1 MTEQVAQI
9 IKNHAR
15 DGAHLREQFFADHAQ
30 TVAEIARTMAL
41 SLATGG
47 KLLFC
52 GNGGS
57 AADAQHWAAE
67 FVNRFMM
74 ERPPLPA
81 IALTTDSSILTAIA
95 NDYSFD
101 QVFSKQ
107 VRALGRPG
115 DVLVA
120 ISTSGMSSNICTA
133 LELAQQSGLITVGIG
148 GGSGGNMQQYC
159 QYALL
164 VPDKR
169 TPLIQEI
176 HSAIGHLLCGLVD
189 YYLFEA
195 AAELK
200 PFLDRKEI

>member
-9 IKNHAR
+9 IMDHAR
-15 DGAHLREQFFADHAQ
+15 DGARLRERFFFDHAQ
-30 TVAEIARTMAL
+30 QVAEIARTMAL
-41 SLATGG
+41 SFTSGG

-67 FVNRFMM
+67 FMNRFMM

-81 IALTTDSSILTAIA
+81 ISLTTDTSILTAIA
-95 NDYSFD
+95 NDYAFD

-120 ISTSGMSSNICTA
+120 ISTSGTSPNICAA
-133 LELAQQSGLITVGIG
+133 LELAQQQGLITVGIG
-148 GGSGGNMQQYC
+148 GGTGGTMIEHC
-159 QYALL
+159 QYALI
-164 VPDKR
+164 VPDSR

-195 AAELK
+195 VAELK
-200 PFLDRKEI
+200 PFFNQE

>member
-1 MTEQVAQI
+1 MTERVAQI
-9 IKNHAR
+9 IKDHAQ
-15 DGAHLREQFFADHAQ
+15 DGARLREQFFADHAQ
-30 TVAEIARTMAL
+30 AVAEIARIMAV
-41 SLATGG
+41 SLVGGG

-67 FVNRFMM
+67 FVNRFML

-95 NDYSFD
+95 NDYAFE

-107 VRALGRPG
+107 VRALGRSG

-120 ISTSGMSSNICTA
+120 ISTSGTSPNICAALKTA
-133 LELAQQSGLITVGIG
+133 LECGLITVGLG
-148 GGSGGNMQQYC
+148 GGTGGAMREYC
-159 QYALL
+159 QHALM
-164 VPDKR
+164 VPNNR

-176 HSAIGHLLCGLVD
+176 HAAIGHLLCGLVD

-195 AAELK
+195 VAELK
-200 PFLDRKEI
+200 PFLEQK